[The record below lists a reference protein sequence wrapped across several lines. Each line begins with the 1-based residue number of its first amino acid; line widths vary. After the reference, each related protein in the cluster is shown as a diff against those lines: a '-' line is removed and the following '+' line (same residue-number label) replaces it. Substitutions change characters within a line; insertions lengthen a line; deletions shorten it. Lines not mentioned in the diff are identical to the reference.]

1 MMNGAEQQ
9 SVGRNVNLL
18 VLSHQSQ
25 KVDLINATL
34 MAREGEDGGEEWW
47 TEKDTKH

>member
-1 MMNGAEQQ
+1 MMRGGEQQ

-34 MAREGEDGGEEWW
+34 MAREGEEGGEECW
-47 TEKDTKH
+47 TEVDMKH